1 MHFNKQAYLKGRG
14 ACVDDQI
21 WQVWENRTIQFPI
34 SEYPVLAGSGETQGQ
49 ELNLKIQGIL
59 RHEK

>member
-34 SEYPVLAGSGETQGQ
+34 PEYPILAGSGETQGQ
-49 ELNLKIQGIL
+49 ELNLKI
-59 RHEK
+59 